1 MNKKRRGLIIVFII
15 LLPTLYFFWNFLV
28 PSLNLTNFFSNGNT
42 FVECKKIRAR
52 GENIGSGERYS
63 CYKEKLAWC
72 ENLESDLK
80 KFCME
85 RFDASSSD
93 ISIFNCGDR
102 EMSEDGVSGC
112 GL

>member
-1 MNKKRRGLIIVFII
+1 
-15 LLPTLYFFWNFLV
+15 
-28 PSLNLTNFFSNGNT
+28 
-42 FVECKKIRAR
+42 
-52 GENIGSGERYS
+52 
-63 CYKEKLAWC
+63 
-72 ENLESDLK
+72 LESDLK